1 MRLMI
6 SYPTSGTHCAAFGYS
21 LVNMVGYLL
30 TADPIPD
37 FSFQVGLAQGS
48 NWIEN
53 REDIADRA
61 VAGGFTHL
69 CFLDDDMVFAP
80 DVLVSMVNHAKQ
92 GRDIVLTNYLVKEWP
107 PKTFTAMGMDGDRCK
122 TTEAK
127 SGLEEVLGSGFGVS
141 IINLD
146 VFKAVPKPWFMPTWS
161 KEQGY
166 STEDLPFFRKAR
178 EKGYRAWL
186 DHDASKKVAHNGAKQ
201 WHWREAVA

>member
-1 MRLMI
+1 M
-6 SYPTSGTHCAAFGYS
+6 
-21 LVNMVGYLL
+21 
-30 TADPIPD
+30 
-37 FSFQVGLAQGS
+37 
-48 NWIEN
+48 
-53 REDIADRA
+53 
-61 VAGGFTHL
+61 

-146 VFKAVPKPWFMPTWS
+146 VFKAVLKPWFMPTWS

-166 STEDLPFFRKAR
+166 STEDLPFFRRAR
-178 EKGYRAWL
+178 QAGYRVWL
-186 DHDASKKVAHNGAKQ
+186 DHDASKKIAHNGMKQ
-201 WHWREAVA
+201 WHWREAV